1 MNSRLVI
8 GIILAALL
16 LLMQYRLWIAGDS
29 LPDAWA
35 LQKQVAAQKAKNEHL
50 KTRNQN
56 LSAEVHDLKQG
67 HDAIEAR
74 ARKELGMIKPGETF
88 YQIIRP
94 QPQQTVPKDKHK
106 KDKIND

>member
-1 MNSRLVI
+1 MKLRFVI
-8 GIILAALL
+8 GVILAALL
-16 LLMQYRLWIAGDS
+16 LLMQYRLWIAEDS
-29 LPDAWA
+29 VPDAWA

-56 LSAEVHDLKQG
+56 LSAEVRDLKQG

-94 QPQQTVPKDKHK
+94 QPQEIIPKDKHK
-106 KDKIND
+106 EEKISD